1 MHLILLGP
9 PGCGKGTQGSL
20 LADRLGIPRVATGDL
35 LRAAVRGGTPLGLEA
50 KQFMDQGLLVPDDVI
65 IGLIEEV
72 LSSPEAAQGVIMD
85 GFPRTVAQA
94 AAVDALL
101 EQEGRSVDRVLGFE
115 VPDDELVSRLLG
127 RASQEGRSDDAPEAI
142 KKRLQVFRD
151 ETAPLIEYYRKKE
164 ILVEIDAVGSIE
176 TIAERIG
183 GVVEA

>member
-1 MHLILLGP
+1 MNLILLGP

-35 LRAAVRGGTPLGLEA
+35 LRAAVRGGTPLGLKA

-94 AAVDALL
+94 EAVDALL
-101 EQEGRSVDRVLGFE
+101 EQKGKSVDCVLGFE
-115 VPDDELVSRLLG
+115 VPDEELVSRLLG

-164 ILVEIDAVGSIE
+164 ILVGIDAVGSIE
-176 TIAERIG
+176 TIAERVG
-183 GVVEA
+183 GAVEA

>member
-1 MHLILLGP
+1 MNLILLGP

-20 LADRLGIPRVATGDL
+20 LADQLGIPKVATGDL
-35 LRAAVRGGTPLGLEA
+35 LRAAVRNCTPLGLKA
-50 KQFMDQGLLVPDDVI
+50 KEFMDQGLLVPDDVI

-72 LSSPEAAQGVIMD
+72 LSSREASQGVIMD

-94 AAVDALL
+94 EAVDALL
-101 EQEGRSVDRVLGFE
+101 EQTGKSVDRVLGFE
-115 VPDDELVSRLLG
+115 VPDDELVSRLRG

-151 ETAPLIEYYRKKE
+151 ETAPLIEYYRKKG
-164 ILVEIDAVGSIE
+164 ILVEIDAVGSIV

-183 GVVEA
+183 GAVEA

>member
-1 MHLILLGP
+1 LNLILLGP

-20 LADRLGIPRVATGDL
+20 LADKLGIPKVATGDL
-35 LRAAVRGGTPLGLEA
+35 LRSAVRGSTPLGLEA

-72 LSSPEAAQGVIMD
+72 LSSPEAAHGVIMD

-94 AAVDALL
+94 EAVDTLL
-101 EQEGRSVDRVLGFE
+101 EQKGKSVDRVLGFE
-115 VPDDELVSRLLG
+115 VPDEELVSRLLG

-164 ILVEIDAVGSIE
+164 LLVGIDAVGSIE

-183 GVVEA
+183 GAVEA

>member
-1 MHLILLGP
+1 MNLILLGP

-20 LADRLGIPRVATGDL
+20 LSDKLGIPKVATGDL
-35 LRAAVRGGTPLGLEA
+35 LRAAVKGGTPLGLKA
-50 KQFMDQGLLVPDDVI
+50 KQFMDQGLLVPDEVI

-94 AAVDALL
+94 EAVDALL
-101 EQEGRSVDRVLGFE
+101 EQNGKSVDCVLGFE
-115 VPDDELVSRLLG
+115 VPDVELVSRLLG

-151 ETAPLIEYYRKKE
+151 ETAPLIEYYKEKE
-164 ILVEIDAVGSIE
+164 ILVEIDAIGSIE
-176 TIAERIG
+176 TIAVRIG
-183 GVVEA
+183 GAVEA

>member
-1 MHLILLGP
+1 VNLILLGP

-35 LRAAVRGGTPLGLEA
+35 LRAAVRGGTPLGLKA

-72 LSSPEAAQGVIMD
+72 LSSPETAQGVIMD

-94 AAVDALL
+94 EAVDALL
-101 EQEGRSVDRVLGFE
+101 EQKGKSVDRVLGFE
-115 VPDDELVSRLLG
+115 VPDEELVYRLLG

-151 ETAPLIEYYRKKE
+151 ETAPLIEYYRKKG
-164 ILVEIDAVGSIE
+164 ILVGIDAAGSIE
-176 TIAERIG
+176 TIAERVG
-183 GVVEA
+183 GAVEA